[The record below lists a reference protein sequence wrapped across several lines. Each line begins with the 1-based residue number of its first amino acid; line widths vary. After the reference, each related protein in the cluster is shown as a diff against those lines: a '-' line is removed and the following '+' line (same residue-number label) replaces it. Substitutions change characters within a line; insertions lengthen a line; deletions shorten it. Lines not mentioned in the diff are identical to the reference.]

1 VIGTKKYASPEIL
14 RCFIYETKKNL
25 TIIDFGASKNI
36 HQALVQSTQSKI
48 NITVIGTKKYAS
60 PEILRC
66 FMANDEEIITN
77 LMITAGGTGYLKVM
91 NPYKSDAFSFGLI
104 IFELWKLM
112 RINNAQKQEEFDLT
126 LIDLKKKVKEEIIE
140 PKIKRKLMLIIN
152 ILAKCLIID
161 PDK

>member
-1 VIGTKKYASPEIL
+1 M
-14 RCFIYETKKNL
+14 
-25 TIIDFGASKNI
+25 
-36 HQALVQSTQSKI
+36 
-48 NITVIGTKKYAS
+48 IGTKKYAS